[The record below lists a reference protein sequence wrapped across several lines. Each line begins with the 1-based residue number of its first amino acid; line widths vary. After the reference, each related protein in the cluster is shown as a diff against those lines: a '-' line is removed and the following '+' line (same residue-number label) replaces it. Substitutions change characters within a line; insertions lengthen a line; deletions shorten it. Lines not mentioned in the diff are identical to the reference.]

1 MSDRVMA
8 RSLAVRGNEHVL
20 VVADHES
27 RDLGEL
33 FFAAALRH
41 ARDVRLIVMPVAER
55 NGAEPPDEVAMA
67 MRAADVCLLPVTRS
81 LTHTHARE
89 AATAAGAR
97 IASMPSITYDMAMRT
112 LSVDYAAVART
123 SERLAARISAAAEIR
138 LTAPGGT
145 DLTLSVHGR
154 DGRADT
160 GLFTEPGAVGNLPAG
175 EAFVAPLEGTAEG
188 VIVIDAEPMFPG
200 AESRK
205 PLTIRVR
212 EGSVVEAAGSGAP
225 ELERIFAELG
235 DDARNVAEF
244 GIGTNPAARLGTNI
258 LESEKVVG
266 TVHIALGNSAHIG
279 GTVDVPFH
287 NDGVIARPT
296 AHADET
302 PLIENGR
309 LPVDP
314 E

>member
-1 MSDRVMA
+1 MSEHVMA
-8 RSLAVRGNEHVL
+8 CSLAVRGDEHVL

-33 FFAAALRH
+33 FFAGALRH
-41 ARDVRLIVMPVAER
+41 VRDVRLIVMPVAER
-55 NGAEPPDEVAMA
+55 NGAEPPEEVAMA
-67 MRAADVCLLPVTRS
+67 MQSADVCLLPVTRS

-97 IASMPSITYDMAMRT
+97 IASMPSITYEMVMRT
-112 LSVDYAAVART
+112 LSVDYTTVART
-123 SERLAARISAAAEIR
+123 SERLAGRIGAADEIR
-138 LTAPGGT
+138 LASPGGT
-145 DLTLSVHGR
+145 DLTFSVRGR
-154 DGRADT
+154 NGRADT

-175 EAFVAPLEGTAEG
+175 EAFVAPLEGTAQG
-188 VIVIDAEPMFPG
+188 LIVIDAEPMIPG
-200 AESRK
+200 AESAE

-212 EGSVVEAAGSGAP
+212 AGSAVEANGAGAP
-225 ELERIFAELG
+225 ELERVFAELG

-266 TVHIALGNSAHIG
+266 TVHIALGNSVHIG

-296 AHADET
+296 AYADDT
-302 PLIENGR
+302 LLIENGR
-309 LPVDP
+309 PAVHP
-314 E
+314 A